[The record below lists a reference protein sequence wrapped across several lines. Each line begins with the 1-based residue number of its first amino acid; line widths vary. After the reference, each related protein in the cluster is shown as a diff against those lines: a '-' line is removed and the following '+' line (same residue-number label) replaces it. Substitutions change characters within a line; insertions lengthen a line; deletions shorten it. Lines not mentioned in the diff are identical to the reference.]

1 MTAPVWMNA
10 VIGDFGRAAGL
21 NGLALNERGTAALKF
36 ADGTALRLEYADA
49 ALVVAMTVPS
59 ADLRRLLAL
68 SHPRARYAFRI
79 RTGLLPKTHEGV
91 MAVRLAERDVTLP
104 RVSGAFELLWRL
116 AREIGGAAWAEAC
129 RERRNRCALTSES
142 GAPDMPT

>member
-21 NGLALNERGTAALKF
+21 NGLALNERGAAALKF
-36 ADGTALRLEYADA
+36 EDGASLRLEYGGD
-49 ALVVAMTVPS
+49 ALVVALTVPT
-59 ADLRRLLAL
+59 ADVKRLLSL
-68 SHPRARYAFRI
+68 SHPKARYPFRI
-79 RTGLLPKTHEGV
+79 RTGLLSKTHEAV

-116 AREIGGAAWAEAC
+116 AREIGGAAWA
-129 RERRNRCALTSES
+129 
-142 GAPDMPT
+142 